1 MAVCLDASGIGACG
15 IRDAKIAQT
24 YADRFG
30 PTVFS
35 LPGIRLAGA
44 RVLKRL
50 SWCASPCKRHSKRG
64 RSHRTRAV

>member
-35 LPGIRLAGA
+35 LPRNT
-44 RVLKRL
+44 
-50 SWCASPCKRHSKRG
+50 ASGCEG
-64 RSHRTRAV
+64 TQAAVVVRQPV